1 MRLTSSI
8 ITHEK
13 QEICRISKQSS
24 KNFQA
29 REIIQGGRSLQ
40 ILQNALIPAL
50 LAGISLYAL
59 CKGVDVFPTFLRGAA
74 VGLKTAV
81 QILPVMVGMLTVV
94 FMLRASGAVDIAAS
108 VLAPALRILG
118 IPKECTALTLLKPIS
133 GGGGLA
139 MGSEIIRRC
148 GPDSYAGRVAAVML
162 GASETSLYTISVY
175 SGHLGLNRT
184 RYAVFAALCGD
195 VAAFTASAALV
206 RLYFPYS

>member
-1 MRLTSSI
+1 M
-8 ITHEK
+8 
-13 QEICRISKQSS
+13 
-24 KNFQA
+24 
-29 REIIQGGRSLQ
+29 Q

-139 MGSEIIRRC
+139 MGSEII
-148 GPDSYAGRVAAVML
+148 
-162 GASETSLYTISVY
+162 
-175 SGHLGLNRT
+175 
-184 RYAVFAALCGD
+184 
-195 VAAFTASAALV
+195 
-206 RLYFPYS
+206 

>member
-1 MRLTSSI
+1 M
-8 ITHEK
+8 
-13 QEICRISKQSS
+13 
-24 KNFQA
+24 
-29 REIIQGGRSLQ
+29 Q

-118 IPKECTALTLLKPIS
+118 IPKECTALTQSVHNQRVQRAPWFKPNQICC
-133 GGGGLA
+133 
-139 MGSEIIRRC
+139 IC
-148 GPDSYAGRVAAVML
+148 G
-162 GASETSLYTISVY
+162 I
-175 SGHLGLNRT
+175 
-184 RYAVFAALCGD
+184 
-195 VAAFTASAALV
+195 V
-206 RLYFPYS
+206 R